1 MKQTQNKHAI
11 LYFLINANIPPKNY
25 RCMYSTFWDLTSL
38 SVSYTHHI
46 EADKYS
52 SHERLFYDF
61 DKKKIL
67 LKINAEEF

>member
-1 MKQTQNKHAI
+1 
-11 LYFLINANIPPKNY
+11 
-25 RCMYSTFWDLTSL
+25 MYSTFWDLTSL

-67 LKINAEEF
+67 FKINAEEF